1 MQDPKRVNSKLV
13 SDLKRG
19 NGAPDFFY
27 LMRLI
32 ECLHPENLPLGT
44 GGGPEDESV
53 RLGQLPSLKFAESSI
68 ASISESSRHGE
79 DLTVLIYFFGLLGS
93 NGPLPLEM
101 TSLIAQRAQH
111 LYDNSPRRFLDIIN
125 HRLITLFYRAFAKN
139 ELPVNFDYS
148 DSQMLRLFSAL
159 TGTGIRRTDRK
170 LLSLSVIRFL
180 SNCNRSRD
188 SLERAL
194 SSYFGIN
201 LKIEDFKETKRTI
214 PPKFRMRLGNR
225 KTSLL
230 GVNSQ
235 IGTHFY
241 SRSSAFCITI
251 GPVSFDES
259 LNFMPGRK
267 CYEDLCEIVRI
278 YLKTP
283 MTFSIVMKTL
293 SSSIRSVVLGSGYA
307 LGQSSYLKSENL
319 QSGITQTMLCVPS
332 FDRINFD
339 RNKRSSV

>member
-32 ECLHPENLPLGT
+32 ECLHPENPPLGK

-68 ASISESSRHGE
+68 ASITESCRHGE
-79 DLTVLIYFFGLLGS
+79 ELTVLVYFFGLLGC

-101 TSLIAQRAQH
+101 TSLIGQRAQH

-125 HRLITLFYRAFAKN
+125 HRLITLFYRAFSKN
-139 ELPVNFDYS
+139 ELPVNFDRD

-159 TGTGIRRTDRK
+159 TGTGIRRTEKK
-170 LLSLSVIRFL
+170 LLALSVIRFL
-180 SNCNRSRD
+180 SNCNRSCD

-194 SSYFGIN
+194 RSYFCTN
-201 LKIEDFKETKRTI
+201 LSVDDFMETNRTI
-214 PPKFRMRLGNR
+214 PYKFRMSLGDR

-241 SRSSAFCITI
+241 SRTSSFCITI
-251 GPVSFDES
+251 GPLSFDES
-259 LNFMPGRK
+259 LNFMPGKK

-283 MTFSIVMKTL
+283 MSFSIVLQTQ
-293 SSSIRSVVLGSGYA
+293 SSSIRSVVLGGGYA

-319 QSGITQTMLCVPS
+319 QNGLTKTVICVPP
-332 FDRINFD
+332 FNRL
-339 RNKRSSV
+339 KKVSV